1 MCAPGVP
8 AAFTPR
14 RQLSWRTAIG
24 TTHLKLGPRIQRW
37 DLNLGTGRSARSAQ
51 REVSRHFNV
60 MPRTYPRPDLCGL
73 IHTRVTTVRP
83 DQVIFAG
90 SDARFVSAKAGKIHR
105 VTFCTSRP
113 TSYYRK
119 PSLHHSAKWLGCVR
133 VSVARRYFFLRSRW
147 RAPADRPPLPTRAI
161 SSKAVRLSQIRA
173 GRGDPC
179 LRSGLILGGQKTHRW
194 WGLWA

>member
-1 MCAPGVP
+1 M
-8 AAFTPR
+8 
-14 RQLSWRTAIG
+14 
-24 TTHLKLGPRIQRW
+24 GPRIQRW

-51 REVSRHFNV
+51 CEVSRQFNV

-73 IHTRVTTVRP
+73 IHTRVTSQFPVRP
-83 DQVIFAG
+83 DPALDG

-119 PSLHHSAKWLGCVR
+119 PYLHHSAKWPGCVR

-194 WGLWA
+194 VGARFMGVIVEDSRGANVLGSGSTKKP